1 MDMCSGSIL
10 KKMLLFAI
18 PLMVSSILQ
27 LLFNAADVVVV
38 GQFAGDNS
46 LAAVGSNGS
55 LINLLVNLFV
65 GLSVGASVTVGH
77 YYGSHQEEELSRTV
91 HTAMLLSLFGGV
103 ILTVVGT
110 IGARQFLIW
119 MQAPPEVLDL
129 AALYLRIYFFGMP
142 AMMLYNFGAS
152 ILRAVGDTQRP
163 LYYLIIAG
171 VINVVLNLFF
181 VITLRMDVAG
191 VALATV
197 ISQCVSAFLIV
208 RCLIKEEG
216 ATRLIPRELR
226 IYKDKLIRILQVGL
240 PAGFQGMVFSLSNV
254 LIQSAINGFGPVV
267 VAGSAASSN
276 IESFVY
282 VAMNAFYQATLSFTS
297 QNMGAGN
304 FPRIR
309 RILFTG
315 QLCVLVCGL
324 VIGNAVVFFGHQ
336 LLRLY
341 SPNPE
346 VIAAG
351 LERMRILSTT
361 YAVCGM
367 MDVMV
372 GTLRGVGYSVL
383 PMAVSLVG
391 ACGLRVV
398 WLATI
403 FRMEGF
409 HTIDVVYWSYPAS
422 WLLTFLVHVLCFL
435 WVRRH
440 FRIKRGIQ
448 F

>member
-1 MDMCSGSIL
+1 
-10 KKMLLFAI
+10 
-18 PLMVSSILQ
+18 
-27 LLFNAADVVVV
+27 
-38 GQFAGDNS
+38 
-46 LAAVGSNGS
+46 
-55 LINLLVNLFV
+55 
-65 GLSVGASVTVGH
+65 
-77 YYGSHQEEELSRTV
+77 
-91 HTAMLLSLFGGV
+91 
-103 ILTVVGT
+103 
-110 IGARQFLIW
+110 
-119 MQAPPEVLDL
+119 
-129 AALYLRIYFFGMP
+129 
-142 AMMLYNFGAS
+142 MMLYNFGAS

-171 VINVVLNLFF
+171 VVNVVLNLFF

-208 RCLIKEEG
+208 RCLIQEEG
-216 ATRLIPRELR
+216 ATRLTLGELR
-226 IYKDKLIRILQVGL
+226 IYKDKLLRILQVGL
-240 PAGFQGMVFSLSNV
+240 PAGFQGIVFSLSNV
-254 LIQSAINGFGPVV
+254 LIQSAINSFGPVV
-267 VAGSAASSN
+267 VAGSAASGN
-276 IESFVY
+276 IEGFVY
-282 VAMNAFYQATLSFTS
+282 VAMNAFYQATLSITS
-297 QNMGAGN
+297 QNMGAGS

-309 RILFTG
+309 RILLTA

-324 VIGNAVVFFGHQ
+324 VIGNVVVLFGNQ

-341 SPNPE
+341 SPNPQ

-351 LERMRILSTT
+351 MERLRILSTT

-422 WLLTFLVHVLCFL
+422 WLLTFLVHVACFL

-440 FRIKRGIQ
+440 FRKKRGIE